1 VKLLTDS
8 DIKKLILCPK
18 MITDAL
24 PRKGMISDKKSSII
38 KRKNLKLISQ
48 DGQYH
53 FEIFMRQNTLLIEQ
67 FSIGLQFKS
76 DERSIGNIILIRFNG
91 EHGQSDWSKDNH
103 YSAFHIHRITQE
115 LLEKGIFEPKETE
128 ITSRYCSF
136 DGALNEFLRYVNI
149 LNISEYFPYSD
160 KQKLLFGE
168 K

>member
-1 VKLLTDS
+1 LLTDS

-24 PRKGMISDKKSSII
+24 PRKGMISDKKSNIV
-38 KRKNLKLISQ
+38 KRKNLKIISQ

-76 DERSIGNIILIRFNG
+76 DERSIGNLTLIRFNG

-103 YSAFHIHRITQE
+103 YSAF
-115 LLEKGIFEPKETE
+115 LNPK
-128 ITSRYCSF
+128 
-136 DGALNEFLRYVNI
+136 
-149 LNISEYFPYSD
+149 
-160 KQKLLFGE
+160 KQRSQADIVRLTGL
-168 K
+168 